1 MAESSHKQEDTKKL
15 MGNGDNEIYS
25 DIAGIK
31 KYILPKLSP
40 VAFAMG
46 KAGESHEND
55 KTIGYEEANCI

>member
-1 MAESSHKQEDTKKL
+1 
-15 MGNGDNEIYS
+15 MGNGDNGICS